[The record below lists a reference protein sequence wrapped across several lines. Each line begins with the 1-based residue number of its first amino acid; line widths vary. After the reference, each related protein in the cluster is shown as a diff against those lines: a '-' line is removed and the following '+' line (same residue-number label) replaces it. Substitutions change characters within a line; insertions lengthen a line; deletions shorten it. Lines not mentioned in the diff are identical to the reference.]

1 MLQKLPLGPITHMDR
16 GPQVSEVTRLA
27 VGVKIARVRV
37 RVLALLEIWAGGS
50 PYQPGVPHLREN
62 RPLD

>member
-1 MLQKLPLGPITHMDR
+1 MLQKLPLGPVTHMDR

-37 RVLALLEIWAGGS
+37 RVLALLEIEHERD
-50 PYQPGVPHLREN
+50 PG
-62 RPLD
+62 